1 MMRRFISA
9 MLVAACA
16 GAYVAAAERA
26 TFILTNG
33 ERKSGELVYH
43 GGNAANF
50 IDGDLNLGNNGKEEP
65 IHIDQVAVIDIVG
78 GTPSPTELSR
88 VPATGQA
95 VATRDGNVAPG
106 RFVNIVHGD
115 TLLWESASGQQTQYA
130 LRDVARVYLNP
141 ASARTAFNYTGPTAA
156 AVGTS
161 GAVNPQGGRT
171 ISVDARRGWT
181 DSGITVNTGDQV
193 AFQASGEIT
202 FGRSPGQ
209 TATPD
214 GNAAGR
220 SGSYPDPTVPVGA
233 LIGRVGTNGKPFAIG
248 MQTQPLPMPAAGR
261 LYLGVNDNE
270 LGDNSG
276 AFTVVVAKQ

>member
-26 TFILTNG
+26 TLILTNG
-33 ERKSGELVYH
+33 ERKSGELVFH

-65 IHIDQVAVIDIVG
+65 IHIDQVAVIDVAG
-78 GTPSPTELSR
+78 GTPSAAELGR

-115 TLLWESASGQQTQYA
+115 TLLWESVSGQQTQYA

-141 ASARTAFNYTGPTAA
+141 QSARTAFNYNGPTAA
-156 AVGTS
+156 AVGTTGVTNAGS
-161 GAVNPQGGRT
+161 RT
-171 ISVDARRGWT
+171 ITVNANTAWT
-181 DSGITVNTGDQV
+181 DTGITVNTGDQV
-193 AFQASGEIT
+193 AFQASGEVL
-202 FGRSPGQ
+202 FGRSAGQ

-220 SGSYPDPTVPVGA
+220 SGNYPDPSVPVGA
-233 LIGRVGTNGKPFAIG
+233 LIGKVGNNGKPFAIG
-248 MQTQPLPMPAAGR
+248 SQTQALPMPASGR

-276 AFTVVVAKQ
+276 AFTVVVTKQ

>member
-33 ERKSGELVYH
+33 ERKSGELVFH

-78 GTPSPTELSR
+78 GTPSPTELGR

-95 VATRDGNVAPG
+95 VATRDGNVVPG
-106 RFVNIVHGD
+106 KFVNITHGD
-115 TLLWESASGQQTQYA
+115 TLLWETATGQQTQYA

-141 ASARTAFNYTGPTAA
+141 QSARTAFNYNGPTAT

-161 GAVNPQGGRT
+161 GATNAGSRT
-171 ISVDARRGWT
+171 ITVNANTAWT
-181 DSGITVNTGDQV
+181 DTGVTVNTGDRV
-193 AFQASGEIT
+193 AFQASGEIL
-202 FGRSPGQ
+202 FGRSAGQ
-209 TATPD
+209 TSTPD

-220 SGSYPDPTVPVGA
+220 SGSYPDPSVPVGA
-233 LIGRVGTNGKPFAIG
+233 LIGRIGNNGKPFAIG
-248 MQTQPLPMPAAGR
+248 SQTQPLPMPASGR
-261 LYLGVNDNE
+261 LFLGVNDNE

-276 AFTVVVAKQ
+276 AFTVIVTKQ